1 GKPLEDGGLCEAFGH
16 QFRAERFG
24 IGIETAVFGEMAKKA
39 QRHST
44 VKRMRDSMLDRDLI
58 IGVDRLDYSKGITN
72 RMEAFEHFL
81 KVDPGNRG
89 KVTFLQVTPKSR
101 SEVPEYKDMQH
112 AVAEL
117 AGRVNGAN
125 ATVDWTPIRYIN
137 RSLNRDVLAGLY
149 RLAAVALVTPL
160 RDGMNLVAKEY
171 VAAQDPEN
179 PGVLVLSRF
188 AGAAQELDGALLVNP
203 YDIEAVAHA
212 MARALAM
219 PLEER
224 KERFESMMGFL
235 NTHDVN
241 RWCDDFLK
249 RLASG

>member
-1 GKPLEDGGLCEAFGH
+1 MRGLASYDVVGFQTENDVDNFIGCLRREKIGKPLNDDGLFEAFGH

-24 IGIETAVFGEMAKKA
+24 IGIETASFAKIADKA

-44 VKRMRDSMLDRDLI
+44 VKRMRGSMLDRDLI

-101 SEVPEYKDMQH
+101 SEVPEYKDMQR

-137 RSLNRDVLAGLY
+137 RSLNREVLAGLY
-149 RLAAVALVTPL
+149 RLAAVGLVTPL
-160 RDGMNLVAKEY
+160 RDGVNLVAKEY
-171 VAAQDPEN
+171 VTAQDPETFWTVFPPVN
-179 PGVLVLSRF
+179 GLRF
-188 AGAAQELDGALLVNP
+188 DNAEFGGFFRKM
-203 YDIEAVAHA
+203 YRIIEVAHI
-212 MARALAM
+212 
-219 PLEER
+219 
-224 KERFESMMGFL
+224 
-235 NTHDVN
+235 
-241 RWCDDFLK
+241 
-249 RLASG
+249 